1 MSTTVPGVSSKIS
14 LRVVYF
20 LNVFLTQKVEKLTE
34 KIQKPLKNCYD
45 LTQRV
50 RIKTARCCETLPYP
64 SLPVPL
70 DIVNGEFAGFGH
82 KDSCTAKF
90 HLKNRMN
97 VSCFLFI
104 LKSPLLPE

>member
-1 MSTTVPGVSSKIS
+1 MFFNTKGRKPAQKIW
-14 LRVVYF
+14 
-20 LNVFLTQKVEKLTE
+20 
-34 KIQKPLKNCYD
+34 KPMKNCYD

-50 RIKTARCCETLPYP
+50 RIKRPRCYGTLPYP

-70 DIVNGEFAGFGH
+70 ESQWRVCWFGH

-97 VSCFLFI
+97 VSWVFI
-104 LKSPLLPE
+104 HFE